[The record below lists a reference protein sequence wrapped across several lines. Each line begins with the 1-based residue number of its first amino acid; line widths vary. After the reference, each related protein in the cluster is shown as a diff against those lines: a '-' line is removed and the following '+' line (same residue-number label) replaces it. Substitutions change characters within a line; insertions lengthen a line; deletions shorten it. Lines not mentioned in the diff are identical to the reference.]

1 MSETKDLPIYN
12 FYDYMSSIFIYSHV
26 KTFLIDP
33 KRQNYE
39 VTFDYILLILT
50 VIFFFGT
57 FIKFTLIFGYF
68 FVYQAMKAFCTF
80 LRSLYRLK
88 CRKSFGSSCINGCS
102 FLKKILKRTITFNF
116 KLFQNMWIGV
126 VMILSYLIFLVSSFI
141 FYIKN
146 ILQAKN
152 PEKTEDYM
160 IIFYIHFES
169 ILLVEILCYSFY
181 ACSDIRDMNISILSA
196 LGIFILLNLI
206 LIIGYFI
213 KEKIENVDG
222 IFEHNEPQLIINIIF
237 NVIFSLLTIKC
248 LINIFCFKKNSKYN
262 TYLI

>member
-1 MSETKDLPIYN
+1 
-12 FYDYMSSIFIYSHV
+12 
-26 KTFLIDP
+26 
-33 KRQNYE
+33 
-39 VTFDYILLILT
+39 
-50 VIFFFGT
+50 
-57 FIKFTLIFGYF
+57 
-68 FVYQAMKAFCTF
+68 MKAFCTF
-80 LRSLYRLK
+80 LRSLCRLK

>member
-39 VTFDYILLILT
+39 VIFDWILFFLT
-50 VIFFFGT
+50 SICFIET
-57 FIKFTLIFGYF
+57 FIKFIIIFIYLFGYRTLI
-68 FVYQAMKAFCTF
+68 AFYHF
-80 LRSLYRLK
+80 LRTLCKLK
-88 CRKSFGSSCINGCS
+88 CRISFGSSCINGCS
-102 FLKKILKRTITFNF
+102 FLKKIFKRTITFNF
-116 KLFQNMWIGV
+116 KLFQNMWIGM

-146 ILQAKN
+146 IQQSKN

-181 ACSDIRDMNISILSA
+181 ACSDIQDMNISILSA